1 MTQVTVTMQTTHSG
15 HIEITGHAGDPL
27 VCAGI
32 STLVC
37 AALNAMGDAAQNVV
51 YESGDVR
58 FDAEITDGV
67 QMGALETLIGGLE
80 IMGDKFPGRVGV
92 TLNCPDDLQY

>member
-1 MTQVTVTMQTTHSG
+1 MTRATIAMETTHSG
-15 HIEITGHAGDPL
+15 RVEITGHAGDPL

-37 AALNAMGDAAQNVV
+37 AALNALGDAARNVV

-58 FDAEITDGV
+58 FDVELTDGV

-80 IMGDKFPGRVGV
+80 IMEDKFPGRVGV
-92 TLNCPDDLQY
+92 TLSGPDDL